1 MSICSCRFN
10 FRRLLLV
17 QLFSILTLVAFAQ
30 NKSLSGVVLDAT
42 GEAVIGANVVVKGT
56 TNGTITNFDGQFTLN
71 VPDNCE
77 LEVSYIGY
85 TPQTVKY
92 TGQSTIKV
100 VLNEDTQ
107 ALEEVVVV
115 GYGTMRKSDLTG
127 SVGKVDLKEMTKVS
141 TIDAAQ
147 ALQGR
152 LAGVN
157 VVSNSGSPGAGATIR
172 IRGIGTINNSDPLYI
187 VDGFPCSDMSHVS
200 PQDIESMEVLK
211 DASATAI
218 YGSRGANGV
227 ILVKTKGGKKGS
239 KTEITANAYFGISNM
254 ARTLDLAD
262 ATQYANAYR
271 QLNGNLSDAAFAN
284 DNPLIQHVL
293 DSQQNGVYLKG
304 TNWQDEVTR
313 QAFTQRYNVSAQGAG
328 EHYSFNH
335 GVTFSDEQGIMKG
348 SELKKFMFH
357 TNNNYDLNKR
367 TKIGL
372 NVNYVWYEKPGEQ
385 ETDFYSGVLPGAL
398 RSDPISAAWDSYTDF
413 YGQVYFS
420 PSQTNPALS
429 IWQNKYSKTTEHRF
443 IGNFF
448 LQIDD
453 ILTKG
458 LSFRAQY
465 GHTFIF
471 NDQRQ
476 FSPSY
481 FITATQK
488 NDEQTLYQ
496 RRNNGNTWAN
506 TNYFSYNNNVGLL
519 NVNATLGMELQANT
533 WSDIWAK
540 GYGVPEDADLLYLDA
555 HKDTEKF
562 ELGGGKA
569 QNRLA
574 SYFFRANLSW
584 DNKYMLTGTV
594 RRDGTSRFKG
604 ENRWGWFS
612 SYSAGWNISNED
624 MMEDFRE
631 IMPILKL
638 RAGYGKV
645 GNQDSA
651 GNFDYVSSVTGGYN
665 YSFNGRPVSGSVQE
679 QLANT
684 ELTWES
690 AEQYNVGVDFG
701 FLDNRLNG
709 SIDAFVRKTNDMII
723 DSPLPMYAGKKTP
736 KVNAGT
742 MENKGIEVSVGWQD
756 KVRDFSY
763 GANFNITYIKNE
775 VTSLAG
781 GDPIRSGN
789 LPLVGNTTMTCVG
802 KEIAFYYGYKTDGI
816 FKTQQELDNYVN
828 SKGEPILGPG
838 GVRPE
843 LGDVRYVNLDDD
855 TRISDSD
862 MTYLGSATPKFTG
875 GLNVNVGWK
884 NFDLTMF
891 MNFSYGGKLIN
902 TMNQTLYSS
911 RMFESNISSQMALNH
926 WSESNPNGNYP
937 RLTKTD
943 PNKNDETFSDRMVE
957 DGSYLKIKQIQ
968 LGYTLPKQFTKNI
981 GISSLRVYCALDNL
995 HTFTNYTGLDPE
1007 VFGLYGNPFYYGID
1021 MVNYPQPR
1029 TVSFGFNLTL

>member
-367 TKIGL
+367 TKIGDR
-372 NVNYVWYEKPGEQ
+372 K
-385 ETDFYSGVLPGAL
+385 
-398 RSDPISAAWDSYTDF
+398 
-413 YGQVYFS
+413 
-420 PSQTNPALS
+420 
-429 IWQNKYSKTTEHRF
+429 
-443 IGNFF
+443 
-448 LQIDD
+448 
-453 ILTKG
+453 
-458 LSFRAQY
+458 
-465 GHTFIF
+465 
-471 NDQRQ
+471 
-476 FSPSY
+476 
-481 FITATQK
+481 
-488 NDEQTLYQ
+488 
-496 RRNNGNTWAN
+496 
-506 TNYFSYNNNVGLL
+506 
-519 NVNATLGMELQANT
+519 
-533 WSDIWAK
+533 
-540 GYGVPEDADLLYLDA
+540 
-555 HKDTEKF
+555 
-562 ELGGGKA
+562 
-569 QNRLA
+569 
-574 SYFFRANLSW
+574 
-584 DNKYMLTGTV
+584 
-594 RRDGTSRFKG
+594 
-604 ENRWGWFS
+604 
-612 SYSAGWNISNED
+612 
-624 MMEDFRE
+624 
-631 IMPILKL
+631 
-638 RAGYGKV
+638 
-645 GNQDSA
+645 
-651 GNFDYVSSVTGGYN
+651 SV
-665 YSFNGRPVSGSVQE
+665 V
-679 QLANT
+679 
-684 ELTWES
+684 
-690 AEQYNVGVDFG
+690 
-701 FLDNRLNG
+701 
-709 SIDAFVRKTNDMII
+709 
-723 DSPLPMYAGKKTP
+723 
-736 KVNAGT
+736 
-742 MENKGIEVSVGWQD
+742 
-756 KVRDFSY
+756 
-763 GANFNITYIKNE
+763 
-775 VTSLAG
+775 
-781 GDPIRSGN
+781 
-789 LPLVGNTTMTCVG
+789 
-802 KEIAFYYGYKTDGI
+802 
-816 FKTQQELDNYVN
+816 
-828 SKGEPILGPG
+828 
-838 GVRPE
+838 
-843 LGDVRYVNLDDD
+843 
-855 TRISDSD
+855 
-862 MTYLGSATPKFTG
+862 
-875 GLNVNVGWK
+875 
-884 NFDLTMF
+884 
-891 MNFSYGGKLIN
+891 
-902 TMNQTLYSS
+902 
-911 RMFESNISSQMALNH
+911 
-926 WSESNPNGNYP
+926 
-937 RLTKTD
+937 
-943 PNKNDETFSDRMVE
+943 
-957 DGSYLKIKQIQ
+957 
-968 LGYTLPKQFTKNI
+968 
-981 GISSLRVYCALDNL
+981 
-995 HTFTNYTGLDPE
+995 
-1007 VFGLYGNPFYYGID
+1007 
-1021 MVNYPQPR
+1021 
-1029 TVSFGFNLTL
+1029 